1 MADDQADASGK
12 YGMNGRGPQ
21 GAARFWPS
29 IFKAIELVS
38 EMKKENNCRLNFF
51 VKRCHSTQY
60 SAVQHEVG
68 NPNFDTS
75 FINLERLEH
84 LKCKHRET

>member
-21 GAARFWPS
+21 GAAKYWPT

-38 EMKKENNCRLNFF
+38 NRN
-51 VKRCHSTQY
+51 
-60 SAVQHEVG
+60 
-68 NPNFDTS
+68 
-75 FINLERLEH
+75 INDNLR
-84 LKCKHRET
+84 K

>member
-21 GAARFWPS
+21 GAAKYWPA

-38 EMKKENNCRLNFF
+38 NFR
-51 VKRCHSTQY
+51 K
-60 SAVQHEVG
+60 
-68 NPNFDTS
+68 
-75 FINLERLEH
+75 
-84 LKCKHRET
+84 